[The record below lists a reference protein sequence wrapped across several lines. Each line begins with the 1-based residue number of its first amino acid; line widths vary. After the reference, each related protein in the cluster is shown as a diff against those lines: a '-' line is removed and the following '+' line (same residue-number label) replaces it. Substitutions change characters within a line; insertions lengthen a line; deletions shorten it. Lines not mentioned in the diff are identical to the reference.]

1 MRCKQIVE
9 IYETLLDQTKH
20 KVGKTMNIIY
30 HKGSNNV
37 VANDIT
43 ITLKMVKSFE
53 SRRDY
58 WIGGRK

>member
-1 MRCKQIVE
+1 
-9 IYETLLDQTKH
+9 
-20 KVGKTMNIIY
+20 MNIIY
-30 HKGSNNV
+30 PKGSNNV